1 MFDRLVRVLR
11 SRPFAFAALI
21 VIFGSILLNVV
32 HVSHYTELSPVDELQ
47 HIDYLYRAPFIV
59 HSGDKVGQDAMR
71 EEACRVLPNWPS
83 PPCSRTATYSASDF
97 QEGGVNTAAVYT
109 PLYYTVTKVLATPL
123 TWVLGNDSLVTAARL
138 VGGLYLAAGL
148 FVTLVIARRFG
159 ARPYPTAAVLLA
171 AAATPNLLVPS
182 ATITPDAIA
191 LLTGALLVWSVLWW
205 EESPR
210 RRMWLPILLGVV
222 TVLFKAINVISV
234 VLVVLFIVLRY
245 AHGRLW
251 LTHMEP
257 DGTKAPRPGLIRSV
271 ILAALVSL
279 LSLAGSVG
287 YVLYIRVTAVVST
300 DAVPMTASSLTSTF
314 PKVGFL
320 SHIGAFLEVFYSP
333 GSYVTT
339 KLIGPLLQN
348 AMGLLVFAGTFAV
361 AFLLDRTRSAA
372 RLLSISLLV
381 VGLVGAP
388 LIIAISYYSAHI
400 YVPIPGRYA
409 LTLVP
414 AGLATALSAVRRQP
428 AQLFIGVSGA
438 VLYLIVLA
446 WMFVYPM

>member
-1 MFDRLVRVLR
+1 MFDRLLRVLR

-21 VIFGSILLNVV
+21 VIFGSILINVV

-71 EEACRVLPNWPS
+71 EEACRVLPSYPS

-97 QEGGVNTAAVYT
+97 QESGTNTAAVYT

-138 VGGLYLAAGL
+138 VGGLYLAVGL
-148 FVTLVIARRFG
+148 FVTFVIARRFG

-182 ATITPDAIA
+182 ATITPDSIS

-210 RRMWLPILLGVV
+210 RRMWLPILLGVL

-251 LTHMEP
+251 PTHMEP
-257 DGTKAPRPGLIRSV
+257 DGTKAPRPGLIRSG

-279 LSLAGSVG
+279 LSLAGSLG
-287 YVLYIRVTAVVST
+287 YVLYIRVTSAVST
-300 DAVPMTASSLTSTF
+300 DAVPMTASSLTSRF
-314 PKVGFL
+314 PTVGFL
-320 SHIGAFLEVFYSP
+320 THIGAFLEVFYPP
-333 GSYVTT
+333 GSFVTT

-381 VGLVGAP
+381 VGLVGGP
-388 LIIAISYYSAHI
+388 LIIAITYYSAHV
-400 YVPIPGRYA
+400 YFPIPGRYA
-409 LTLVP
+409 LTLLP
-414 AGLATALSAVRRQP
+414 AGLATAVSAVRRQP
-428 AQLFIGVSGA
+428 AQWFIGVSGA